1 MVISMPLFHIADY
14 TDFQMFIVRWKYYFI
29 SKE

>member
-1 MVISMPLFHIADY
+1 MLTSMLLIHKADY